1 MAGDEIVISSFG
13 LALVAFKRL
22 ENDLDAVD
30 GGENE
35 RDSLTRGRRA
45 VAKLAH
51 QRFGCMCERF
61 EARQPK
67 KPASAFDGM
76 DQPEDVIENLRVVRI
91 LLKTHELDVD
101 HVETLARLGDKFP
114 QQVVHKNAFVDG
126 PGPSAAFRRKRGQC
140 VGEAFNFGCGTATS
154 GRPLTAR

>member
-1 MAGDEIVISSFG
+1 MTNQADDEIVISAFG

-30 GGENE
+30 SGENK
-35 RDSLTRGRRA
+35 RDGLARRQRA

-51 QRFGCMCERF
+51 QCFGRMCERF

-67 KPASAFDGM
+67 KPARAFNGM

-91 LLKTHELDVD
+91 LLETHELDVD
-101 HVETLARLGDKFP
+101 YVETLVGLGDKFP
-114 QQVVHKNAFVDG
+114 QQIVHKKR
-126 PGPSAAFRRKRGQC
+126 FRRRAWP
-140 VGEAFNFGCGTATS
+140 VRRFPSEA
-154 GRPLTAR
+154 RPVCR